1 MNRGY
6 PPINDHARKLQLD
19 PSRDTEPVTSSESDS
34 PRNAISDNFTLLVS
48 DIGSSLDLSTFAS
61 GTSSSGCH
69 GKTALRDFC
78 YVYRFQPAHYTH
90 DPLLVFIRPLLV
102 FSGNNRFPLMSAYIL
117 PPLGICQQNVEGGQK
132 KIMKDKLLEISKEKQ
147 KLLSRIKRLAGQ
159 IDAAE
164 RSVREGDEC
173 ADILMLLAAIRG
185 GVNSLMAE
193 ILEDHI
199 RLHITHPNR
208 GGESPEE
215 LTEDLISLVRA
226 YLK

>member
-1 MNRGY
+1 MKGR
-6 PPINDHARKLQLD
+6 
-19 PSRDTEPVTSSESDS
+19 
-34 PRNAISDNFTLLVS
+34 
-48 DIGSSLDLSTFAS
+48 
-61 GTSSSGCH
+61 
-69 GKTALRDFC
+69 
-78 YVYRFQPAHYTH
+78 
-90 DPLLVFIRPLLV
+90 
-102 FSGNNRFPLMSAYIL
+102 L
-117 PPLGICQQNVEGGQK
+117 P
-132 KIMKDKLLEISKEKQ
+132 EISKEKQ
-147 KLLSRIKRLAGQ
+147 KLLSRIRRLGGQ
-159 IDAAE
+159 IDAVE
-164 RSVREGDEC
+164 RSVSEGDQC